1 MSVLHQVFGA
11 HRGQK
16 EGGLGALQRLVGRR
30 NLGSLQQR
38 GLQCG
43 AGAAGEQQAV
53 DLRDQRGRRGGQ
65 GLPAAEVDVGADGAG
80 HRGVRRHA
88 LAVQRGGE
96 HAAELEGRAGIE
108 DAEGRAIQ
116 RRVVGQVV
124 VRREEVEH
132 RGRAVHRLAQRGGLR
147 AQPDPIA
154 AAAQGPQQMCQLH
167 DGLAQLAEAGRL
179 GRVQRLG
186 IGQDGA
192 QHGLHVAARLG
203 IEGLGH
209 ALHIGGAGVGGDEL
223 LDQLAPDEGA
233 DIGVVEDV
241 VQRRLQVGARAL
253 AAGQHHAVEQL
264 LAAGVVVILEGD
276 HRRVVVARVAEAV
289 AGRAGPR
296 GIGPA
301 GEGVGKAL
309 DRVLVVA
316 RDRLALAIELL
327 AAIGVEL
334 PQADGEQ
341 LQHLAGVVLVGLDAL
356 GRVGLVV
363 VRHVQIATHRRAQ
376 GHLPEHIAEI
386 AEAVAQEDALVV
398 RHRIRQLDDVA
409 RHDQDLG
416 QGQRGA
422 LAQLVGLVDRVRE
435 ELHLHRK
442 QRVVVAPASGPRTG
456 WAALG
461 GIRVDVGHAAEVR
474 VAAGELAG
482 QPGLAPQR
490 HQLGHARVGRAEAGL
505 AEQPSRVGFSHLGGG
520 LGGVGGK
527 SGPAQA
533 GGDQQ
538 AESRMLHVD
547 LRERPRCSVFDPTRV
562 SPPVV
567 GFRKQM
573 RPAGCPVSAVRAL
586 SADNPGRLQV
596 LDFWGRRPWPAVC
609 NALRHECSF
618 SRYL

>member
-233 DIGVVEDV
+233 DIGVGGQR
-241 VQRRLQVGARAL
+241 VQRDLQRARAIGGGRHIDIQHL
-253 AAGQHHAVEQL
+253 LGAGRE
-264 LAAGVVVILEGD
+264 AGRVVD
-276 HRRVVVARVAEAV
+276 HR
-289 AGRAGPR
+289 
-296 GIGPA
+296 
-301 GEGVGKAL
+301 
-309 DRVLVVA
+309 
-316 RDRLALAIELL
+316 LL
-327 AAIGVEL
+327 
-334 PQADGEQ
+334 
-341 LQHLAGVVLVGLDAL
+341 
-356 GRVGLVV
+356 
-363 VRHVQIATHRRAQ
+363 
-376 GHLPEHIAEI
+376 
-386 AEAVAQEDALVV
+386 QE
-398 RHRIRQLDDVA
+398 
-409 RHDQDLG
+409 
-416 QGQRGA
+416 
-422 LAQLVGLVDRVRE
+422 
-435 ELHLHRK
+435 
-442 QRVVVAPASGPRTG
+442 
-456 WAALG
+456 
-461 GIRVDVGHAAEVR
+461 
-474 VAAGELAG
+474 
-482 QPGLAPQR
+482 
-490 HQLGHARVGRAEAGL
+490 
-505 AEQPSRVGFSHLGGG
+505 
-520 LGGVGGK
+520 GGVGG
-527 SGPAQA
+527 ARA
-533 GGDQQ
+533 
-538 AESRMLHVD
+538 
-547 LRERPRCSVFDPTRV
+547 
-562 SPPVV
+562 V
-567 GFRKQM
+567 GV
-573 RPAGCPVSAVRAL
+573 PAGQH
-586 SADNPGRLQV
+586 PGQV
-596 LDFWGRRPWPAVC
+596 GDVGLGVG
-609 NALRHECSF
+609 L
-618 SRYL
+618 